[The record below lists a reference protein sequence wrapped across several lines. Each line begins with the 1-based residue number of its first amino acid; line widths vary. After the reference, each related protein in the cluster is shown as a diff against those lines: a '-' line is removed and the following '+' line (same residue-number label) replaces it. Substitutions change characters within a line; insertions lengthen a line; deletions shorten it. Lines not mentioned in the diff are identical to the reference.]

1 MKQDTNNQPEK
12 QKKNNKMKKQSKGSL
27 QRQILIP
34 FLVLII
40 VAGAVI
46 AYTSY
51 KLSTNAMVDQMSNSV
66 ESQTA
71 NLNDT
76 FDVFFSN
83 TESVVNRF
91 VDNDLFTTYNPGKRA
106 DLLDYLG
113 ETNEANPTIANL
125 YAGIR
130 ETGETIIYPEV
141 ELGNDF
147 DPRSSSWYKNA
158 ADAKGEV
165 IWTEPYIDTATKQ
178 MIITAAKAFYN
189 NGELV
194 GVTGADIYVDTLIA
208 MTNKIKVGKSGFA
221 IIIGRDGNFVA
232 HPDDL
237 YIGTSADE
245 QAYFEKL
252 QSSGDNGIIEYQAD
266 GGNRILGFTTN
277 QKTGW
282 VVGETVFEK
291 DFQDEAKTILLP
303 IAITVLIIVALA
315 IIVSYF
321 STRRI
326 TKPIQQL
333 QGTMKEVEDGNLLAK
348 SKIKANNE
356 IGVLA
361 KSFEKM
367 LQQMR
372 NMMTNVKDVS
382 FNVSEAAQTLVAS
395 AEENTAS
402 SNEVST
408 TMEQIASGA
417 GEQSEMMEQNAIATE
432 KLSTLIKEIESY
444 NQRVFDEAMVMNEI
458 SEKGSGIVQLLHK
471 QSTETGEMT
480 SEVVKAIK
488 SLDTKSTNINDIV
501 TKIATIASQTNLLA
515 LNAAIE
521 AARAGEN
528 GRGFAVVA
536 DEVRKLAE
544 QSESALGDISV
555 LIEEMQVET
564 KNTVSLVGKTNDV
577 IQTQSMSVDQTE
589 QAFTNI
595 QETIRTNNKLIEK
608 VMETMKT
615 IINHEQI
622 ISKNTQNIASISQET
637 AAGTEEISASI
648 EQQTASMEQLN
659 HLAEEL
665 ENYSMQMQ
673 EQVNKFKIDE
683 NA

>member
-1 MKQDTNNQPEK
+1 MKL
-12 QKKNNKMKKQSKGSL
+12 KKNKQSKKLNKRHKGSL
-27 QRQILIP
+27 QRQILVP
-34 FLVLII
+34 FLLLII
-40 VAGAVI
+40 IAGALI

-51 KLSTNAMVDQMSNSV
+51 KFSSNAMIDQMSNSV

-83 TESVVNRF
+83 TESVINRF
-91 VDNDLFTTYNPGKRA
+91 VENDLFTTYKPDKRTE
-106 DLLDYLG
+106 LLDYLG
-113 ETNEANPTIANL
+113 ETREANPTIANV

-130 ETGETIIYPEV
+130 KTGETIIYPEAD
-141 ELGNDF
+141 LGNDF
-147 DPRSSSWYKNA
+147 DPRSSSWYKKA

-165 IWTEPYIDTATKQ
+165 IWTKPYIDNATKQ
-178 MIITAAKAFYN
+178 MIVTAAKAFYN
-189 NGELV
+189 NGQLV
-194 GVTGADIYVDTLIA
+194 GVTGADIYVDTLIE

-221 IIIGRDGNFVA
+221 LIIDRSGNFIA
-232 HPDDL
+232 HPDETL
-237 YIGTSADE
+237 IGTSAE
-245 QAYFEKL
+245 QQPYFKEL
-252 QSSGDNGIIEYQAD
+252 QSSSDNGIIEYQAD
-266 GGNRILGFTTN
+266 GGNRILGYTTN
-277 QKTGW
+277 EKTGW

-291 DFQDEAKTILLP
+291 DFQEQARTIMLP
-303 IAITVLIIVALA
+303 IAITLLIVIA
-315 IIVSYF
+315 IAIAVSF
-321 STRRI
+321 ISTKRI
-326 TKPIQQL
+326 TKPIKEL
-333 QGTMKEVEDGNLLAK
+333 QSTMKEVENGDLLAK
-348 SKIKANNE
+348 SNINAKNE

-361 KSFEKM
+361 QSFENM
-367 LQQMR
+367 LHQMR
-372 NMMTNVKDVS
+372 TMMVNIKDVS
-382 FNVSEAAQTLVAS
+382 FNVSEASQTLVAS

-402 SNEVST
+402 SNEVAT
-408 TMEQIASGA
+408 TMEQIATGA
-417 GEQSEMMEQNAIATE
+417 GEQSEMMEQNAVATE
-432 KLSTLIKEIESY
+432 KLSNLIKEIESY
-444 NQRVFDEAMVMNEI
+444 NQKVFDEAKVMNEI
-458 SEKGSGIVQLLHK
+458 SEKGSGIVKLLHK

-480 SEVVKAIK
+480 SEVVKAIQ

-501 TKIATIASQTNLLA
+501 TKIADIASQTNLLA

-595 QETIRTNNKLIEK
+595 QDTIKTNNELIER

-615 IINHEQI
+615 IINQEHI

-665 ENYSMQMQ
+665 EDYSMQMQ

-683 NA
+683 NAK